1 MLRPADSEPPV
12 PGNLSRILAFE
23 PVRARTNPVIILSVV
38 FGLLYFVM
46 LTLYLGRLAEPI
58 AELARQINTPAR
70 QDIQA
75 VLIALLDW
83 ATDGLALELL
93 SNRPPVLGMFF
104 IFAMFGAP
112 WIAML
117 VAADQLASDIG
128 RRHIR
133 FLLPRVSRRALY
145 LARALG
151 AWIAWLVL
159 LAVSLP
165 IIGCILG
172 ALDPDTSIMEGLL
185 YSLRMLV
192 ILALYGMPFVALMAL
207 INTFVAQAF
216 LAYMLA
222 TGIWLVVAMLAFAAS
237 LIDESYALIAW
248 ILPTSTKYALMDADW
263 MNVLPAIAALLIY
276 AAVYLALGER
286 VFQRRDV

>member
-1 MLRPADSEPPV
+1 MTGD
-12 PGNLSRILAFE
+12 LSRILAFE
-23 PVRARTNPVIILSVV
+23 PVRARTNPVIILAVV

-58 AELARQINTPAR
+58 AELARQINAR
-70 QDIQA
+70 GGQDVQA
-75 VLIALLDW
+75 VLIALMDW

-93 SNRPPVLGMFF
+93 SDRPPVLGMFF

-117 VAADQLASDIG
+117 VAADQVASDIG

-133 FLLPRVSRRALY
+133 FLLPRTSRRDLY
-145 LARALG
+145 LARAVG
-151 AWIAWLVL
+151 AWLAWVTL
-159 LAVSLP
+159 LAVTVPVVGLV
-165 IIGCILG
+165 LG
-172 ALDPDTSIMEGLL
+172 ALDPDTSILEGFV
-185 YSLRMLV
+185 YSLRMLMV
-192 ILALYGMPFVALMAL
+192 LAVYGMPFVALMAL

-237 LIDESYALIAW
+237 LIDESYVMIAW
-248 ILPTSTKYALMDADW
+248 LLPTSTKYALMNAEW
-263 MNVLPAIAALLIY
+263 ASVLPAAGAMLGY
-276 AAVYLALGER
+276 TAVYLALGDR
-286 VFQRRDV
+286 IFQRRDV

>member
-1 MLRPADSEPPV
+1 VSGD
-12 PGNLSRILAFE
+12 LSRILAFE
-23 PVRARTNPVIILSVV
+23 PIRARTNPVIILAVV

-58 AELARQINTPAR
+58 ADLARQINSPGG

-75 VLIALLDW
+75 VLIAILDW

-93 SNRPPVLGMFF
+93 SDRPPVLGMFF
-104 IFAMFGAP
+104 IFAMFGTP

-133 FLLPRVSRRALY
+133 FLLPRASRRDLY
-145 LARALG
+145 FGRALG
-151 AWIAWLVL
+151 AWLAWVVL

-165 IIGCILG
+165 VIGLILG
-172 ALDPDTSIMEGLL
+172 ALDPDTALGEGFL

-192 ILALYGMPFVALMAL
+192 ILAFYGMPFVALMAL

-237 LIDESYALIAW
+237 LIDESYAMIAW
-248 ILPTSTKYALMDADW
+248 LLPTGTKYALMSTEW
-263 MNVLPAIAALLIY
+263 TNVLPAAGALLVY
-276 AAVYLALGER
+276 VVVYLVLGDR
-286 VFQRRDV
+286 IFQRRDV